1 MWGPE
6 QRGGG
11 DKCFWRCFFIWCPP
25 LPLYSSLPTDTYT
38 FNTPTLSC
46 ARGPFCTLWIF
57 YTNTILQMS
66 EWESIKTLALWFY
79 FSPPE
84 KKVQERVF
92 FYSRFPLSVSS
103 SISPLS
109 AALSLS
115 IPCFILFHLFIF
127 NSQSFSEKKSEWEWG
142 RKAERNP
149 EIADGSG
156 IFFSCSYPSAFE
168 PAMWK
173 SARSTAL
180 HSSLPLIKS
189 RQSGLNQHA
198 KCHSTL

>member
-1 MWGPE
+1 M
-6 QRGGG
+6 
-11 DKCFWRCFFIWCPP
+11 CFLFNIYMVPP
-25 LPLYSSLPTDTYT
+25 LPP
-38 FNTPTLSC
+38 
-46 ARGPFCTLWIF
+46 RGIPAISAAL
-57 YTNTILQMS
+57 YTNTILQH
-66 EWESIKTLALWFY
+66 
-79 FSPPE
+79 
-84 KKVQERVF
+84 KKAGRYDFISHLRERENVQERGIL
-92 FYSRFPLSVSS
+92 SFPPSVC
-103 SISPLS
+103 SPLS
-109 AALSLS
+109 IPASFCS
-115 IPCFILFHLFIF
+115 IYSYSTVNHVL
-127 NSQSFSEKKSEWEWG
+127 KKKEREGG
-142 RKAERNP
+142 RGRGRNP

>member
-1 MWGPE
+1 MAFPPSLRPSTLIPFSSTKKLGVMISFLTSE
-6 QRGGG
+6 REKTSRRGG
-11 DKCFWRCFFIWCPP
+11 FFH
-25 LPLYSSLPTDTYT
+25 SLP
-38 FNTPTLSC
+38 P
-46 ARGPFCTLWIF
+46 
-57 YTNTILQMS
+57 
-66 EWESIKTLALWFY
+66 
-79 FSPPE
+79 
-84 KKVQERVF
+84 
-92 FYSRFPLSVSS
+92 
-103 SISPLS
+103 S

-115 IPCFILFHLFIF
+115 PLHSVPFIHIQ
-127 NSQSFSEKKSEWEWG
+127 QSIMFRKKEREGG
-142 RKAERNP
+142 RGRGRNP

>member
-1 MWGPE
+1 MGEHKEPRLYDFILHL
-6 QRGGG
+6 QRKKKKKKKSPGE
-11 DKCFWRCFFIWCPP
+11 CFFH
-25 LPLYSSLPTDTYT
+25 
-38 FNTPTLSC
+38 
-46 ARGPFCTLWIF
+46 
-57 YTNTILQMS
+57 
-66 EWESIKTLALWFY
+66 
-79 FSPPE
+79 SPSP
-84 KKVQERVF
+84 
-92 FYSRFPLSVSS
+92 SSS

-115 IPCFILFHLFIF
+115 IPASFYSIYSYSTVNHLVKKKRV
-127 NSQSFSEKKSEWEWG
+127 SESEGG
-142 RKAERNP
+142 RQR
-149 EIADGSG
+149 EIRRLQMEVVF
-156 IFFSCSYPSAFE
+156 FFSCSYPSAFE